1 MTTIMPEEKNVRRA
15 VKWIGEELQEGKDL
29 DALLKQAG
37 MKFNLGPRQ
46 EQFIRKFFKDPENL
60 PESA

>member
-29 DALLKQAG
+29 DGLLRQAG
-37 MKFNLGPRQ
+37 MMFNLGPKQ
-46 EQFIRKFFKDPENL
+46 EQFIQKFFKDPSNL
-60 PESA
+60 PESE